1 MEYRTQGG
9 DYKVGF
15 PFKDVNGN
23 KISLPSLDDY
33 AITIYRVCGGKKE
46 MLFLFR
52 KGGTGMS
59 AIEVDS
65 VDDSIGLVILNRYFT
80 AEINPNEL
88 FAEVEI
94 QVAQTGYINGK
105 ANAKE
110 TGISLFKLC
119 EAANKRAIQ

>member
-1 MEYRTQGG
+1 MSAQGG
-9 DYKVGF
+9 DYEIGF
-15 PFKDVNGN
+15 TIKDKNGVA
-23 KISLPSLDDY
+23 ISWPDLDDFV
-33 AITIYRVCGGKKE
+33 ISIYRVCAGKKNLE
-46 MLFLFR
+46 FIFR

-59 AIEVDS
+59 SIEIDS
-65 VDDSIGLVILNRYFT
+65 LDDTIALVVLNRALT

-88 FAEVEI
+88 FAEIEI
-94 QVAQTGYINGK
+94 QVTQSGNYINGK